1 MLLLLKRYNPK
12 IVCLQE
18 TFLKDIN
25 HLQIKNFQSYHYIHK
40 DGQRPS
46 RGFSIPVRKDV
57 PQHQININSELQV
70 IAVKATLHKP
80 INICC
85 IYLSPHDPLYNQ
97 KLDKPIEQ
105 IPKPHI
111 LLGDFKSH
119 NTIWGC
125 QKTIKKSTD
134 LEKFINDNNLCILNN
149 KTPTCLNPSTDS
161 HSTIDINLS
170 DPSSYLDYI
179 WKVHN
184 DPCGSDHFPMIL
196 EITQPIKEN
205 NRPPCWKTN
214 KADWQKFKNLCNTKL
229 VQDPNRTILIKHFT
243 ETLIAIA
250 NKTILKNSL
259 SNKHNTPW
267 FNNGCKIAIN

>member
-1 MLLLLKRYNPK
+1 MTNTIIQWNCRGIKTNHEELLLLLKRYNPK
-12 IVCLQE
+12 IACFQE

-40 DGQRPS
+40 DGQKS
-46 RGFSIPVRKDV
+46 SGDASILIRKDI
-57 PQHQININSELQV
+57 PSHQININSELQV

-85 IYLSPHDPLYNQ
+85 IYLPPHDPLYNQ
-97 KLDKPIEQ
+97 KLDKLIEQ

-111 LLGDFKSH
+111 LLGDFNSH

-125 QKTIKKSTD
+125 QKTNKKGSD
-134 LEKFINDNNLCILNN
+134 LEKFINDNNFCILNN
-149 KTPTCLNPSTDS
+149 KIPTYLNPSTGS
-161 HSTIDINLS
+161 HSTIDITLS

-184 DPCGSDHFPMIL
+184 NSCGSDHFPIIL

-205 NRPPCWKTN
+205 NGHPCWKT
-214 KADWQKFKNLCNTKL
+214 KL
-229 VQDPNRTILIKHFT
+229 TSKSLKT
-243 ETLIAIA
+243 YAIQ
-250 NKTILKNSL
+250 N
-259 SNKHNTPW
+259 
-267 FNNGCKIAIN
+267 